1 MATATVIDLKD
12 LRVGIIEQ
20 YDYSSISIKELQT
33 KNIQVK
39 EFLPFRV
46 RVTDVDLFG
55 FNPNAV
61 PPIPLQIIG
70 ISNYIL

>member
-1 MATATVIDLKD
+1 MATATIIDVKD
-12 LRVGIIEQ
+12 LRIGNIKQ
-20 YDYSSISIKELQT
+20 YGYSNISLQELQT
-33 KNIQVK
+33 KNIQIK
-39 EFLPFRV
+39 ELLPFRV

-70 ISNYIL
+70 FSNYIL